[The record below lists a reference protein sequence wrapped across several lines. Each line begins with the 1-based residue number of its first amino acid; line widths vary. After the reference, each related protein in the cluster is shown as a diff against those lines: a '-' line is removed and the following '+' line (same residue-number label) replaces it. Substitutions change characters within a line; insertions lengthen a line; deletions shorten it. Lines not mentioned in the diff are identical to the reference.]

1 MALMIS
7 KSVKIYDI
15 YFFNVTVQ
23 KLESYNLPYLWRWS
37 VDLQQYPVIL
47 EKCSC
52 AQTGTDL
59 KLLVVEQPKDR
70 YSPDV
75 TMDVYLDYLL

>member
-1 MALMIS
+1 MLLCRNWKAITFL
-7 KSVKIYDI
+7 
-15 YFFNVTVQ
+15 N
-23 KLESYNLPYLWRWS
+23 LWRWS
-37 VDLQQYPVIL
+37 VDPQQYPVIL

-59 KLLVVEQPKDR
+59 KLLVVERLKDR
-70 YSPDV
+70 CSPDV